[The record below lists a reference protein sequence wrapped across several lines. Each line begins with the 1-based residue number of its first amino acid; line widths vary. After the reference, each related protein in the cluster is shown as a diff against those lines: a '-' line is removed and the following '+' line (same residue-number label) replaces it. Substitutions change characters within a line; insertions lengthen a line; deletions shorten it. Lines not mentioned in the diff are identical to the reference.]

1 MGLLFNDVTS
11 NETEI
16 PMTRFAHLARIQTT
30 ATLVGAIAIASM
42 IVPAHAADK
51 TGVKQL
57 AQQICQLVIG
67 VQPGESQFEGCTS
80 SLSDSLESIS
90 RGRAVAQARNG
101 CFAQGLKPGS
111 ADLSLCLLRAAD
123 TTPDPA
129 AVKLPDIAS
138 MTAGVAADPQSSK
151 SYFAVTQGTKFHR
164 EQQACAMLGFDPAFG
179 AFANCVAD
187 LQSTLQ
193 TIDMPED

>member
-1 MGLLFNDVTS
+1 MTHFAQIARTNVAVALFSV
-11 NETEI
+11 
-16 PMTRFAHLARIQTT
+16 
-30 ATLVGAIAIASM
+30 IAIANT
-42 IVPAHAADK
+42 IAPAQASDRA
-51 TGVKQL
+51 GAKQL
-57 AQQICQLVIG
+57 AQQICRSVIG
-67 VQPGESQFEGCTS
+67 VHPGESHFDGCTS

-90 RGRAVAQARNG
+90 RGRVVAQARNA

-111 ADLSLCLLRAAD
+111 ADLSLCLLQAAD

-138 MTAGVAADPQSSK
+138 MTAGIAADPQSTK
-151 SYFAVTQGTKFHR
+151 SYFAVTPSTKFHR

-187 LQSTLQ
+187 LQGTLQ
-193 TIDMPED
+193 AIDASEG

>member
-1 MGLLFNDVTS
+1 
-11 NETEI
+11 
-16 PMTRFAHLARIQTT
+16 MTRLAYLARIQTT
-30 ATLVGAIAIASM
+30 AALVGAIAIAGM
-42 IVPAHAADK
+42 IVPAQAADK
-51 TGVKQL
+51 TGAKHL
-57 AQQICQLVIG
+57 AQQICRSVIG

-90 RGRAVAQARNG
+90 RGRAVAQARNA
-101 CFAQGLKPGS
+101 CFAQGLKPGN

-129 AVKLPDIAS
+129 AVKLPDIAG
-138 MTAGVAADPQSSK
+138 MTAGIAADPQSSK
-151 SYFAVTQGTKFHR
+151 SYFAVTPGMKFHR

-179 AFANCVAD
+179 AFASCVAD